1 MKSHLSLA
9 LAAVLALAACSAPGT
24 ERERPSSSS
33 SSSSSYT
40 GPDPAAGSD
49 YTGPRLTG
57 LTTDDWNVTVVSDE
71 LNYPW
76 EVRISDGTLI
86 VTEVDGT
93 IAMIDVD
100 GGLERHDVRTS
111 DPVRHDGGSGLMG
124 LALADDFADT
134 GTAYIYYTYA
144 DGSALANRIAQVH
157 YDGKAWTETR
167 SLLDGIPGHE
177 LYNGGRLAIGPD
189 GNLYATTGW
198 VHNEDYPQDRESLAG
213 KILRMNLEGR
223 PASGNPFADSY
234 VYSYGHRNP
243 QGLAWDSA
251 GRLYSAEHGESAH
264 DEINRIVP
272 GGNYGWPLVQDDSR
286 RAGTEAPFISSGDST
301 WAPSGIAFAG
311 DDLLVA
317 ALGAQILYAANE
329 DKDGLAP
336 VFSSGERARAVLPY
350 QDGVYVTSTNTSPR
364 ATTRSD
370 TADRLLWI
378 QPTR

>member
-1 MKSHLSLA
+1 MKRHLSLI
-9 LAAVLALAACSAPGT
+9 LTTVLALAACSTPTA
-24 ERERPSSSS
+24 ERETPQ
-33 SSSSSYT
+33 SSSSYT
-40 GPDPAAGSD
+40 GPDPAVGSD
-49 YTGPRLTG
+49 YTGPSLAG

-86 VTEVDGT
+86 VTEVEGT

-100 GGLERHDVRTS
+100 GSLERYDVRTS

-144 DGSALANRIAQVH
+144 DGSALTNRIAQVH
-157 YDGKAWTETR
+157 YDGKTWTETR
-167 SLLDGIPGHE
+167 SLLDNIPGHE

-198 VHNEDYPQDRESLAG
+198 VHNEEYPQDRESLAG

-223 PASGNPFADSY
+223 PAEGNPFPNSY

-243 QGLAWDSA
+243 QGLAWD
-251 GRLYSAEHGESAH
+251 GDGQLYSAEHGESAH

-286 RAGTEAPFISSGDST
+286 RAGMETPFISSGSST

-311 DDLLVA
+311 NDLLVA

-329 DKDGLAP
+329 DRNGLEP

-378 QPTR
+378 QPTL